1 VLPVALLLFL
11 SGMCALIY
19 QVTWQREFRLVFGGS
34 TAASGAVLAI
44 FMGALGLGNAWLGRR
59 VDAQRRALAFYARLE
74 LLVAAGAAL
83 TPLAMALVRS
93 LYLALGGQ
101 TALGLG
107 WATVVRLGLSALV
120 IGLPT
125 LLMGGTLPAAARA
138 VTTAADTN
146 RRSLGLLYGLNT
158 LGAVAGALLGT
169 FYLLE
174 TFGTRRTLWMA
185 AAVNLAVAALAGRM
199 ARRLPGMSAGRETV
213 SLTNETCHPERSEGS
228 RVNSGEILRCAQDD
242 SGCAQDDS
250 GHAQDDSG
258 HAQDDSGCAQD
269 DQSGNA
275 EATPRLI
282 PPSFVYFTAALVGF
296 AFFLMELVWFRL
308 LGPLLGGTTFT
319 FGLVLAVALSGIG
332 LGGAAYPLVFRRRR
346 PTLFALAVTCGL
358 EALAIAVP
366 YALGDRLALLA
377 AEYRDASTTFLGLIA
392 GWTLVAAIVIF
403 PAAVVSGLQFPLL
416 VALLG
421 KADRAVGRQLGTAF
435 AWNTLGAIAGSL
447 AGGFGILPWL
457 GAPHA
462 WCAVVTLLCA
472 LGTLAALLSPHPRP
486 LSRKGRGEK
495 RTLRAT
501 LALVISAG
509 LCVAALACLL
519 ATGPTAVWR
528 HSGIGAGRS
537 VAVPHEPNARR
548 AWIHDR
554 RRAVVWEAEG
564 VETSVALAD
573 TNGYAFIV
581 NGKSDGN
588 AIGDAATQIGPA
600 LVGGILHPHPTSALV
615 VGLGTGETAGWL
627 AEIPSIEQVDVVE
640 LEPAIDRIAEAC
652 ADVNRHVLAHPKVR
666 RLYNDGREV
675 LLTATRSYDLIVSE
689 PSNPYRAGVASLYT
703 REYYQAA
710 LERLSAA
717 GLLLQWFQAYEVDEA
732 SVRLVL
738 CTLGS
743 VFGHVE
749 IWQTRSRD
757 MLLVCSRRPIPYPVA
772 EQRRRLREE
781 PLRTALRVAW
791 RATDLEGF
799 LAHYL
804 AGPVVVRE
812 FCAAAPASRG
822 PGAESVPPLNTD
834 DRNLLEYGVAR
845 TVGHRGGFQVEALRA
860 RAVAMAAERPPVEG
874 RAVDWQRVEYQRL
887 SMHAVL
893 SGAVPLA
900 GYLTEEER
908 LRARFLTSYLG
919 GQMREAVRQWDSEPR
934 EPEYPTELAALAH
947 ARAELGDR
955 RAQALADRL
964 RDFSPTE
971 AEAVTAILEWRQGR
985 AAAAA
990 DSIETTLHDLRSDPW
1005 ALQPLIVALLD
1016 ATVEVAAHSRPRGRA
1031 LFASLAQP
1039 FAAAALQDRRR
1050 WTSYL
1055 VARRLGAV
1063 EIAGSL
1069 QPLEPNVPW
1078 RESLLAKRAETYTAL
1093 GDRRAP
1099 LARADLQWY
1108 HSHEQ

>member
-1 VLPVALLLFL
+1 MLPVALLLFL
-11 SGMCALIY
+11 SGMCALVY
-19 QVTWQREFRLVFGGS
+19 QVTWQREFRLIFGGS

-44 FMGALGLGNAWLGRR
+44 FMGSLGLGNAWLGRR
-59 VDAQRRALAFYARLE
+59 VDAQPRPLAFYARLE
-74 LLVAAGAAL
+74 LLVAIGAAVS
-83 TPLAMALVRS
+83 PLAMVLVRS

-107 WATVVRLGLSALV
+107 IATVLRLGLAALV

-125 LLMGGTLPAAARA
+125 VLMGGTLPAAARA
-138 VTTAADTN
+138 VTTAADAN

-174 TFGTRRTLWMA
+174 TFGMRRSLWLA
-185 AAVNLAVAALAGRM
+185 AAVNLAVAASAGWM
-199 ARRLPGMSAGRETV
+199 ARRQLLPSPVAGEGSGVRGPCEQDTTQSSDGGRHV
-213 SLTNETCHPERSEGS
+213 GGDAAHAHPTLRVVRACHPDGQPRSF
-228 RVNSGEILRCAQDD
+228 L
-242 SGCAQDDS
+242 
-250 GHAQDDSG
+250 
-258 HAQDDSGCAQD
+258 
-269 DQSGNA
+269 
-275 EATPRLI
+275 
-282 PPSFVYFTAALVGF
+282 YFAAAVVGF
-296 AFFLMELVWFRL
+296 AFFLLELVWFRM

-332 LGGAAYPLVFRRRR
+332 LGGAVYPLVFRRGR

-358 EALAIAVP
+358 EALAIALP

-377 AEYRDASTTFLGLIA
+377 AEYRDASTTFLGLVG
-392 GWTLVAAIVIF
+392 GWAVVAAIVIF
-403 PAAVVSGLQFPLL
+403 PAAVVSGVQFPLL

-421 KADRAVGRQLGTAF
+421 KADRAVGREVGTAF

-447 AGGFGILPWL
+447 GGGFGILPWL

-462 WCAVVTLLCA
+462 WCAVVVMLCGLGA
-472 LGTLAALLSPHPRP
+472 LAAVLGTRRVVSAKLLDKPAVAPAGFRAM
-486 LSRKGRGEK
+486 L
-495 RTLRAT
+495 TLVT
-501 LALVISAG
+501 PAG
-509 LCVAALACLL
+509 LCIAALVCLA

-537 VAVPHEPNARR
+537 VVPPAAPNARR

-564 VETSVALAD
+564 VESSVALAD
-573 TNGYAFIV
+573 ANGYAFIV

-600 LVGGILHPHPTSALV
+600 LVGGILHPHPTAALV

-627 AEIPSIEQVDVVE
+627 AEIPSIERVDVVE
-640 LEPAIDRIAEAC
+640 LEPAIDKIAAVC
-652 ADVNRHVLAHPKVR
+652 ADVNRHVLEHPKVR

-675 LLTATRSYDLIVSE
+675 LLTAKRSYDLIVSE
-689 PSNPYRAGVASLYT
+689 PSNPYRAGVAILYT

-710 LERLSAA
+710 LARLSAD
-717 GLLLQWFQAYEVDEA
+717 GLFLQWFQAYEVDAA
-732 SVRLVL
+732 SVRIVL
-738 CTLGS
+738 ATLRS

-757 MLLVCSRRPIPYPVA
+757 MLLVCSRGTIAYPVA
-772 EQRRRLREE
+772 RQRRRLSEE
-781 PLRTALRVAW
+781 PFRTALRVAW

-804 AGPVVVRE
+804 AGPVVVGE
-812 FCAAAPASRG
+812 FCQTAPLSPGGRG
-822 PGAESVPPLNTD
+822 AGGEGAGAFFGPLNTD

-845 TVGHRGGFQVEALRA
+845 SVGRRGGFQVESLRA
-860 RAVAMAAERPPVEG
+860 RAVALAAERPPTG
-874 RAVDWQRVEYQRL
+874 DGTVDWQRVEYQRL

-900 GYLTEEER
+900 EYLSDEER
-908 LRARFLTSYLG
+908 ARGRFLRSYLD
-919 GQMREAVRQWDSEPR
+919 GQMREAVAGWDSQPR
-934 EPEYPTELAALAH
+934 EPVCPTELTALAH
-947 ARAELGDR
+947 ACAELGDR
-955 RAQALADRL
+955 RTQALADRV

-971 AEAVTAILEWRQGR
+971 AEAVTAILQWRQGR
-985 AAAAA
+985 GAAAA
-990 DSIETTLHDLRSDPW
+990 DSIETTLHDLHQDPW

-1016 ATVEVAAHSRPRGRA
+1016 VTVEVCAKSPSRARA
-1031 LFASLAQP
+1031 LLAALEQP
-1039 FAAAALQDRRR
+1039 FAAAVLQDKRR

-1055 VARRLGAV
+1055 VARRLGPLETV
-1063 EIAGSL
+1063 GCL
-1069 QPLEPNVPW
+1069 QPFEPNVPW
-1078 RESLLAKRAETYTAL
+1078 KELLLAKRAEVYTAT
-1093 GDRRAP
+1093 GDPRAAQ
-1099 LARADLQWY
+1099 ARADLQWY
-1108 HSHEQ
+1108 QGHEQ